1 MATKRNLTFFVT
13 NSRLKP
19 TTTQRKRVFT
29 DVFVSY
35 KGIQI
40 RNVACNAFA
49 LKFFDYLQLNQEKPS
64 KDAPTKYY
72 ARKKKANAE
81 YGGDLRD
88 AGKIHLQKKKKNW
101 KGKKKKP
108 SKGALVCGCNGN
120 E

>member
-72 ARKKKANAE
+72 ARKKK
-81 YGGDLRD
+81 
-88 AGKIHLQKKKKNW
+88 
-101 KGKKKKP
+101 
-108 SKGALVCGCNGN
+108 SKRRVRW
-120 E
+120 